1 MNIIV
6 CIKQVPD
13 TTQVQIDPVT
23 NTLKRE
29 GVQSI
34 INPFDT
40 YAIEEGV
47 RLKEKFNGKVTVIT
61 MGPPQAENALR
72 EAISLGCDE
81 GILISDRA
89 FAGSDTLATSYTL
102 SQAIKKIG
110 AFDIIICGKQ
120 ASDGDTA
127 QVGPGIATHLDLPQ
141 VTYVKKIENIKD
153 KEATIE
159 RMTEEGFEIV
169 VTSLPCLITVVKEI
183 NEPRIPSL
191 KGKMKAKSAQI
202 QTWKSIDLD
211 VSEERLGLT
220 GSPTWV
226 NKIFT
231 PPPRPKGQ
239 ILEGEAAACVD
250 KMVNILKSHI
260 NTLTILFILFFSV
273 SSFAQTGYLE
283 GPLDKKETKEVDEF
297 MGYYNT
303 AFDASD
309 NGNLDKALEYYLK
322 AYSIYPKDYQTNLGI
337 GTVYYEKGN
346 YEEALPYLKKASEIY
361 PSKLAPYIAIG
372 VTARSAGKNDISL
385 DFLTKGYEIHPDEP
399 AICSELSKTYT
410 ILQEFDNALF
420 YAKKAL
426 EINQTKEII
435 NGVNYLD
442 LGIIYFQTNKMDDA
456 SQALEKAIEFFEKE
470 GKENYLKIAQDLL
483 KKI

>member
-13 TTQVQIDPVT
+13 TTQVQIDPTT

-47 RLKEKFNGKVTVIT
+47 RLKEKHGGKTIVLT

-81 GILISDRA
+81 GYLISDRA
-89 FAGSDTLATSYTL
+89 FAGSDTLATGYTL

-110 AFDIIICGKQ
+110 DIDMIICGKQ

-127 QVGPGIATHLDLPQ
+127 QVGPGIATQLDLPQ
-141 VTYVKKIENIKD
+141 VTYVKKIVEIKD

-169 VTSLPCLITVVKEI
+169 KTSLPCLITVVKEI

-191 KGKMKAKSAQI
+191 KGKMKAKSATI
-202 QTWKSIDLD
+202 TTWKAIDID
-211 VSEERLGLT
+211 VEEGRLGLT

-226 NKIFT
+226 SKIFT

-239 ILEGEAAACVD
+239 ILEGDAEIAVE
-250 KMVNILKSHI
+250 KMVNILKDHI
-260 NTLTILFILFFSV
+260 
-273 SSFAQTGYLE
+273 
-283 GPLDKKETKEVDEF
+283 K
-297 MGYYNT
+297 
-303 AFDASD
+303 
-309 NGNLDKALEYYLK
+309 
-322 AYSIYPKDYQTNLGI
+322 
-337 GTVYYEKGN
+337 
-346 YEEALPYLKKASEIY
+346 
-361 PSKLAPYIAIG
+361 
-372 VTARSAGKNDISL
+372 
-385 DFLTKGYEIHPDEP
+385 
-399 AICSELSKTYT
+399 
-410 ILQEFDNALF
+410 
-420 YAKKAL
+420 
-426 EINQTKEII
+426 
-435 NGVNYLD
+435 
-442 LGIIYFQTNKMDDA
+442 
-456 SQALEKAIEFFEKE
+456 
-470 GKENYLKIAQDLL
+470 
-483 KKI
+483 